1 MQKAGDVLGG
11 AIRKLK
17 RPEATLAW
25 LSSAWPTIV
34 GKTLAAHIRPLRCE
48 NGRLEIA
55 ADGKGWKG
63 QLEEMS
69 PEFCARIN
77 QAWGGKLIRE
87 VKFVGSTN
95 SGVSDR
101 PGPKRIS
108 RENDNEHLPF
118 IRRRK
123 NKQARN

>member
-11 AIRKLK
+11 VVRRLK

-25 LSSAWPTIV
+25 LKSAWPTIV
-34 GKTLAAHIRPLRCE
+34 GKTLAAHTRPLRCE
-48 NGRLEIA
+48 GGRLEIA

-69 PEFCARIN
+69 SDFCARIN

-87 VKFVGSTN
+87 VKFIGSTN
-95 SGVSDR
+95 SASTDR
-101 PGPKRIS
+101 PGPRRIP
-108 RENDNEHLPF
+108 RESDNEYLPF

-123 NKQARN
+123 K